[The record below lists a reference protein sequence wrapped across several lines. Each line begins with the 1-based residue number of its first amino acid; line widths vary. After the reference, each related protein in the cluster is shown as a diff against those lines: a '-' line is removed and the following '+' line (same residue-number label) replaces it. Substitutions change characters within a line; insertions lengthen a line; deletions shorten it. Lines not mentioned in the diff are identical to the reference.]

1 MGVISRCTIC
11 KNRKVDKEVRIMRK
25 NIKEVIKNKYEELE
39 EELVNC
45 DESDIKAIV
54 HTQETLLEILKEAS

>member
-39 EELVNC
+39 EELINC

-54 HTQETLLEILKEAS
+54 HTQEILIEILK

>member
-1 MGVISRCTIC
+1 
-11 KNRKVDKEVRIMRK
+11 MRK
-25 NIKEVIKNKYEELE
+25 NIKEVIKNKYEELK

-54 HTQETLLEILKEAS
+54 HIQETLLEILREAS